1 MLHHL
6 LVVLSSPCTEL
17 FKKDL
22 VKIDNEC
29 QPLSCDMGK
38 RNSNFHFPFSFFLK
52 IKKRNSNFHF
62 VFRSYCY
69 KKIRTEF
76 ELLFSF

>member
-17 FKKDL
+17 FKKDF
-22 VKIDNEC
+22 VKIDNAC

-38 RNSNFHFPFSFFLK
+38 RNSNFHFLFSFFLK
-52 IKKRNSNFHF
+52 IKNAIQTSIFIFNF
-62 VFRSYCY
+62 
-69 KKIRTEF
+69 
-76 ELLFSF
+76 LAL